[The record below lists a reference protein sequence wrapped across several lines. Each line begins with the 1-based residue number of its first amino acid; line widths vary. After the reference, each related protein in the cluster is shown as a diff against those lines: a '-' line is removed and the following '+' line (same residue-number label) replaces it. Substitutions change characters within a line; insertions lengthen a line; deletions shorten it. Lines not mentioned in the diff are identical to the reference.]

1 MKFNRKFS
9 DKDMYYFFISPVGLF
24 IVYIGKDKYYKKSP
38 KVLSPIVTKLRF
50 KLALYWFPL
59 TSPALSIT
67 SKALIFSLLSP
78 SCSLSHFYFLSLEQI
93 RNKE

>member
-50 KLALYWFPL
+50 NLALYWFPL

-67 SKALIFSLLSP
+67 SKAFIFSLLSP

-93 RNKE
+93 RKKE

>member
-1 MKFNRKFS
+1 
-9 DKDMYYFFISPVGLF
+9 MYYFFISPVGLF

-38 KVLSPIVTKLRF
+38 EVLSPIVTKLRF

-67 SKALIFSLLSP
+67 SKALIFSLLSL

-93 RNKE
+93 VQIAN